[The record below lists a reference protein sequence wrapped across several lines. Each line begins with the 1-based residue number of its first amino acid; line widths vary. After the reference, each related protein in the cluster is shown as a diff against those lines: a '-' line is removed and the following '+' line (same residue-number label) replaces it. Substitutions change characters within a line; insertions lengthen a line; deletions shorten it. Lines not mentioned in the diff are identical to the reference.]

1 MKENFHQLPITGI
14 GSAEW
19 VVFSDFDGTV
29 TAIETF
35 NAVLELFTPEAYGRI
50 IPRIYNGEMTIK
62 DGVRALVESI
72 PSSRYPEMLAF
83 VAAQPLRP
91 GLPELLDYLDGRG
104 IPLVIVSGGLR
115 GLVEAGLG
123 PLTAR
128 VRGIY
133 APEAASDR
141 PNLRLVSEYEG
152 ETEILAK
159 VEVMNLYGQAG
170 KIAIGD
176 GITDLNMAGEADIVF
191 ARDYL
196 ADHLKRENRFFEP
209 WDDFRDVLRR
219 LMEILPEKS

>member
-1 MKENFHQLPITGI
+1 MKKNIPGFPKTEA
-14 GSAEW
+14 GSADW

-29 TAIETF
+29 TAVETF
-35 NAVLELFTPEAYGRI
+35 NAVLELFTPETFDRI
-50 IPRIYNGEMTIK
+50 IPQIYSREITIK

-123 PLTAR
+123 SLASK
-128 VRGIY
+128 VRAIY
-133 APEAASDR
+133 APEVFTEG
-141 PNLRLVSEYEG
+141 PNLRLWSDYEG
-152 ETEILAK
+152 DTEILAK
-159 VEVMNLYGQAG
+159 VDVMNLFGPVG
-170 KIAIGD
+170 KIAVGD
-176 GITDLNMAGEADIVF
+176 GITDLNMAGHADVIF

-196 ADHLKRENRFFEP
+196 ADHLSREHLSFEP
-209 WDDFRDVLRR
+209 WDDFWDVHRR